1 MNAKQL
7 FDYIAYFR
15 DLHTHNKLAQA
26 QSFQFCTCSGPGG
39 LQGMLERFRTTKAFF
54 CVDDT
59 CDGRVSRQRNG
70 GYFNTRVLM
79 VYLLR
84 RFDLKSMES
93 YQASL
98 DTCRALLLQLMS
110 RMIIDEDALSN
121 EMVYLRTDS
130 LRTNEL
136 GQYFL
141 NGCTGLYFR
150 VEVNEPV
157 DLTFDD
163 SQWTQ

>member
-15 DLHTHNKLAQA
+15 DLHARNKLAQA

-70 GYFNTRVLM
+70 GYFNSRVLM

-98 DTCRALLLQLMS
+98 DICRALLLQLMS
-110 RMIIDEDALSN
+110 RMIIDEDDLSN

-163 SQWTQ
+163 SQWIP

>member
-15 DLHTHNKLAQA
+15 DLHGHNVLARSR
-26 QSFQFCTCSGPGG
+26 SFRFCTCSGPAG
-39 LQGMLERFRTTKAFF
+39 LQGMLERFRTETAFM

-59 CDGRVSRQRNG
+59 CDGRITRQRNG
-70 GYFNTRVLM
+70 GYFNSRVLM
-79 VYLLR
+79 VYLLHR
-84 RFDLKSMES
+84 YNLKSTEG
-93 YQASL
+93 YQSAL
-98 DTCRALLLQLMS
+98 NTCRQLLQQLMS
-110 RMIIDEDALSN
+110 RMIIDEDDLAN

-157 DLTFDD
+157 DLTFDAE
-163 SQWTQ
+163 QWIP

>member
-7 FDYIAYFR
+7 FDYIGYFR
-15 DLHTHNKLAQA
+15 NLYEHNVLAHT
-26 QSFQFCTCSGPGG
+26 SGFRFCTCSGPGG
-39 LQGMLERFRTTKAFF
+39 LQGMLQQFRTANAFF

-59 CDGRVSRQRNG
+59 CDGRITRQRNG

-84 RFDLKSMES
+84 RYNIKTMDS
-93 YQASL
+93 YQAAL
-98 DTCRALLLQLMS
+98 DVCRRLLQQLMS

-157 DLTFDD
+157 DLTFDA
-163 SQWTQ
+163 SQWT

>member
-15 DLHTHNKLAQA
+15 NLHEHNVLAQA
-26 QSFQFCTCSGPGG
+26 HSFQFCTCSGPGG
-39 LQGMLERFRTTKAFF
+39 LQGALQQFRTANAFF

-59 CDGRVSRQRNG
+59 CDGMISRQGNG
-70 GYFNTRVLM
+70 GYFNRRVLM
-79 VYLLR
+79 VYLLHR
-84 RFDLKSMES
+84 YNIKSMDS
-93 YQASL
+93 YQSAL
-98 DTCRALLLQLMS
+98 NTCRDLLQQLMS
-110 RMIIDEDALSN
+110 RMIIDEDDLAN
-121 EMVYLRTDS
+121 EMVYLRTDT

-157 DLTFDD
+157 DLTFDY

>member
-7 FDYIAYFR
+7 FDYIGYFR
-15 DLHTHNKLAQA
+15 DLHEHNVLAQTH
-26 QSFQFCTCSGPGG
+26 SFQFCTCSGPGG
-39 LQGMLERFRTTKAFF
+39 LQGMLDRFRTAKAFM

-59 CDGRVSRQRNG
+59 CDGRITRQRNG
-70 GYFNTRVLM
+70 GYFNARVLM
-79 VYLLR
+79 VYLLH

-98 DTCRALLLQLMS
+98 NTCRALLPQLMS
-110 RMIIDEDALSN
+110 RMIIDEDDLSN
-121 EMVYLRTDS
+121 EMVYLRTDT

-157 DLTFDD
+157 DLTFDA
-163 SQWTQ
+163 SQWT

>member
-7 FDYIAYFR
+7 FDYIGYFR
-15 DLHTHNKLAQA
+15 GLYEHNVLALT
-26 QSFQFCTCSGPGG
+26 SGFRFCTCSGPGG
-39 LQGMLERFRTTKAFF
+39 LQGMLQQFRTANAFF

-59 CDGRVSRQRNG
+59 CDGRITRQRNG

-84 RFDLKSMES
+84 RYNIKTMDS
-93 YQASL
+93 YQAAL
-98 DTCRALLLQLMS
+98 DVCRRLLQQLMS
-110 RMIIDEDALSN
+110 RMIIDEDDLAN

-157 DLTFDD
+157 DLTFDA
-163 SQWTQ
+163 SQWT

>member
-7 FDYIAYFR
+7 FDYIGYFR
-15 DLHTHNKLAQA
+15 SLYEHNVLAQT
-26 QSFQFCTCSGPGG
+26 SGFRFCTCSGPGG
-39 LQGMLERFRTTKAFF
+39 LQGMLQQFRTANAFF

-59 CDGRVSRQRNG
+59 CDGRITRQRNG

-84 RFDLKSMES
+84 RYNIKTMDS
-93 YQASL
+93 YQAAL
-98 DTCRALLLQLMS
+98 DVCRRLLQQLMS

-157 DLTFDD
+157 DLTFDA
-163 SQWTQ
+163 SQWT

>member
-7 FDYIAYFR
+7 FDYIGYFR
-15 DLHTHNKLAQA
+15 SLYEHNVLAQT
-26 QSFQFCTCSGPGG
+26 SGFRFCTCSGPGG
-39 LQGMLERFRTTKAFF
+39 LQGMLQQFRTANAFF

-59 CDGRVSRQRNG
+59 CDGCITRQRNG

-79 VYLLR
+79 VYLLHR
-84 RFDLKSMES
+84 YNIKTMDS
-93 YQASL
+93 YQAAL
-98 DTCRALLLQLMS
+98 DVCRRLLQQLMS

-121 EMVYLRTDS
+121 EMVYLRSDS

-157 DLTFDD
+157 DLTFDA
-163 SQWTQ
+163 SQWT

>member
-1 MNAKQL
+1 MNARQL
-7 FDYIAYFR
+7 FDYINYFR
-15 DLHTHNKLAQA
+15 VLHAHNKLAQA
-26 QSFQFCTCSGPGG
+26 QPFQFCTCSGPNG
-39 LQGMLERFRTTKAFF
+39 LQGMLERFRTASAFM

-70 GYFNTRVLM
+70 GYFNARVLM
-79 VYLLR
+79 VYLLHR
-84 RFDLKSMES
+84 YNLKSMGS
-93 YQASL
+93 YQAALS
-98 DTCRALLLQLMS
+98 TCRQLLQQLMS
-110 RMIIDEDALSN
+110 RMIIDEDDLAN

-157 DLTFDD
+157 DLTFDAD
-163 SQWTQ
+163 QWIP

>member
-1 MNAKQL
+1 MNATQL

-15 DLHTHNKLAQA
+15 NLHEHNVLAQS
-26 QSFQFCTCSGPGG
+26 QSFQFCTCSGPSG
-39 LQGMLERFRTTKAFF
+39 LQGMLERFRTGNAFF

-59 CDGRVSRQRNG
+59 CDGMISRQRNG
-70 GYFNTRVLM
+70 GYFNRRVLM
-79 VYLLR
+79 VYLLH
-84 RFDLKSMES
+84 RFNIKSTDS
-93 YQASL
+93 YQSAL
-98 DTCRALLLQLMS
+98 NICRALLQQLMS
-110 RMIIDEDALSN
+110 RMIIDEDDLAN
-121 EMVYLRTDS
+121 EMVYLRTDT
-130 LRTNEL
+130 LRTNEI

-157 DLTFDD
+157 DLTFDA

>member
-7 FDYIAYFR
+7 FDYIGYFR
-15 DLHTHNKLAQA
+15 DLHEHNVLAQTH
-26 QSFQFCTCSGPGG
+26 SFQFSTCSGPGG
-39 LQGMLERFRTTKAFF
+39 LQGMLERFRTAKAFM

-59 CDGRVSRQRNG
+59 CDGRITRQRNG
-70 GYFNTRVLM
+70 GYFNARVLM
-79 VYLLR
+79 VYLLH

-98 DTCRALLLQLMS
+98 NTCRALLQQLMS
-110 RMIIDEDALSN
+110 RMIIDEDDLSN
-121 EMVYLRTDS
+121 EMVYLRTDT

-157 DLTFDD
+157 DLTFDA
-163 SQWTQ
+163 SQWT